1 MGAGQVVLLLAGA
14 GAAYWTYT
22 RVRDGRL
29 PPNGQVLAALTAM
42 QAAGAVIAIGSLI
55 LR

>member
-1 MGAGQVVLLLAGA
+1 MRGAQLVLVLAGA

-29 PPNGQVLAALTAM
+29 PPNGQVVAALTAI
-42 QAAGAVIAIGSLI
+42 QAAGAVIAIGSL
-55 LR
+55 LVR

>member
-1 MGAGQVVLLLAGA
+1 MKVVLVLAGA

-29 PPNGQVLAALTAM
+29 PPNGTVIAVLTAM
-42 QAAGAVIAIGSLI
+42 QAAGAVIAIGSLVI
-55 LR
+55 R

>member
-1 MGAGQVVLLLAGA
+1 MRVALVLAGA

-29 PPNGQVLAALTAM
+29 PPNGKIVATLTAL

-55 LR
+55 VR